1 MGAVPSFIKNEDKMT
16 GKNKRLYR
24 SKSDRFISGVC
35 GGIADYFEIDSNVV
49 RIIFVI
55 LSFAGGVGII
65 LYIAGLIIL
74 SENPGE
80 DEVPARKANGSL
92 LFGLVFVVI
101 GGILLL
107 REIGMFHYFNLFDIS
122 LSTIWGIL
130 LIGIGIVLL
139 FQARRSEEEG
149 DQTAGKKS
157 DEKKRIYR
165 SRSDRMLAGVC
176 GGIGTHFQVDP
187 SFIRI
192 GWVLATI
199 FSGGL
204 GILVYILLIIIFPEE
219 PTGQLD

>member
-1 MGAVPSFIKNEDKMT
+1 MAD
-16 GKNKRLYR
+16 KNKRLYR

-35 GGIADYFEIDSNVV
+35 GGIADYFEIDSNIV

-55 LSFAGGVGII
+55 LSFAGGMGII
-65 LYIAGLIIL
+65 LYLAGFIIL

-80 DEVPARKANGSL
+80 EEIPDRKINGSL
-92 LFGLVFVVI
+92 LIGLVLIVI
-101 GGILLL
+101 GGIFLL

-122 LSTIWGIL
+122 LATVWGIL

-139 FQARRSEEEG
+139 FQAKRQTVGG
-149 DQTAGKKS
+149 DQAGKKAT
-157 DEKKRIYR
+157 EQKKKIYR
-165 SRSDRMLAGVC
+165 SRSDKMLAGVC
-176 GGIGTHFQVDP
+176 GGIGTYFQVDP

-192 GWVLATI
+192 GWVLATL

-219 PTGQLD
+219 PAGEMD

>member
-1 MGAVPSFIKNEDKMT
+1 MAD
-16 GKNKRLYR
+16 KNKRLYR

-35 GGIADYFEIDSNVV
+35 GGIADYFEIDSNIV

-55 LSFAGGVGII
+55 LSFAGGMGII
-65 LYIAGLIIL
+65 LYLAGLIIL

-80 DEVPARKANGSL
+80 EEIPDRKINGSL
-92 LFGLVFVVI
+92 LIGLVLIVI
-101 GGILLL
+101 GGIFLL

-122 LSTIWGIL
+122 LATVWGIL

-139 FQARRSEEEG
+139 FQAKRQTVGG
-149 DQTAGKKS
+149 DQAGKKAT
-157 DEKKRIYR
+157 EQKKKIYR
-165 SRSDRMLAGVC
+165 SRSDKMLAGVC
-176 GGIGTHFQVDP
+176 GGIGTYFQVDP

-192 GWVLATI
+192 GWVLATL

-219 PTGQLD
+219 PAGEMD